1 MRSIDKLKKNKED
14 RKGNRQGYWEFY
26 YTNGNLMHKGP
37 YKNDN
42 RDGIWEFYDKNGSL
56 REKRLY
62 DNGDLIKTK
71 IYKNNNLIEIN
82 ENNDN

>member
-1 MRSIDKLKKNKED
+1 
-14 RKGNRQGYWEFY
+14 
-26 YTNGNLMHKGP
+26 MHKGP